1 MLSNRCLPNPKN
13 PVTHPQALSRR
24 TFLKG
29 SLAASSLLALP
40 RFAIGRDGPAPSST
54 LNLAFIG
61 AGGQAEAA
69 FTGCDGENYVALCD
83 VDDKRAADAY
93 AKYPKARRFKDFR
106 QMLDKMHGE
115 IDAVVV
121 STPDHI
127 HFAAA
132 FASMQLGKHV
142 FVQKP
147 LTHNIWQA
155 RTLRRA
161 ARHYKVISQMGN
173 QGHTTEGIRLV
184 KEWYDAGTLGDVR
197 EVHAWFDG
205 PDFKGP
211 YFRIPSS
218 FPPATSAPPPTLDW
232 DLWLGPVKKQAYSE
246 DFVPLVWRGYWE
258 FGCGEL
264 GDWACHTLDAPFW
277 SLDLDAPRRVT
288 VENIERIHEGFVPR
302 SSHIKFE
309 FPARGAKPP
318 VSLHWYDGGQHPA
331 PPLDWDRKKEFPK
344 SGMLMIGDKNTLMTG
359 PRPDSPQLLNDAVWQ
374 DFKHNL
380 PAKVIPRIKGGPF
393 QEWIRAIKGLGP
405 MPGSNFDYSSRLTEA
420 ALVGVMAQ
428 RTGADIDWD
437 AETMQVTNHR
447 NFGDFVREPVRLG
460 WNYGDEVWS

>member
-1 MLSNRCLPNPKN
+1 MQATP
-13 PVTHPQALSRR
+13 ALSRR
-24 TFLKG
+24 KFLK
-29 SLAASSLLALP
+29 SSIAASSLFVLP
-40 RFAIGRDGPAPSST
+40 RFAIGREGPPPSSR
-54 LNLAFIG
+54 LNIAFIG

-69 FTGCDGENYVALCD
+69 FSGCDGENFVALCD

-93 AKYPKARRFKDFR
+93 AKYPKAKRFRDFR
-106 QMLDKMHGE
+106 EMLDRMHKD

-132 FASMQLGKHV
+132 FLSMQAGKHI

-161 ARHYKVISQMGN
+161 AARYKVISQMGN
-173 QGHTTEGIRLV
+173 QGHTTEGIRCV
-184 KEWYDAGTLGDVR
+184 KEWYDARVLGDVR

-205 PDFKGP
+205 PDFANGP
-211 YFRIPSS
+211 YFHIPRS
-218 FPPATSAPPPTLDW
+218 FPVAEAPVPPTLDW
-232 DLWLGPVKKQAYSE
+232 KLWLGPVPSRPYSPE
-246 DFVPLVWRGYWE
+246 YVPLTWRGFWD

-277 SLDLDAPRRVT
+277 ALDLDAPSRVS
-288 VENIERIHEGFVPR
+288 VENIEVIHEGFVPR

-331 PPLDWDRKKEFPK
+331 PPLDWDRTKEFPK

-359 PRPDSPQLLNDAVWQ
+359 PRPDSPQLLDDAIWK
-374 DFKHNL
+374 DFKKNL

-393 QEWIRAIKGLGP
+393 VEWIQAIKGEGP
-405 MPGSNFDYSSRLTEA
+405 MPGSHFDYSARLTEA

-428 RTGADIDWD
+428 RTGRDIDWD
-437 AETMQVTNHR
+437 AANMRVTNHP
-447 NFGDFVREPVRLG
+447 DFERYVREPVRWG
-460 WNYGDEVWS
+460 WSFGDEVWS